1 MDYDT
6 AVADWAVMTLIEQIS
21 DSNVLYKKVLQ
32 TVRDRM
38 ETGMLDLDARI
49 EESAEILANE
59 YFQELLRVIEDS

>member
-21 DSNVLYKKVLQ
+21 DSNVLHKKVLQ